1 MPRRVPSAGP
11 TDNPDGHVQPK
22 IRSQKGGTA
31 TSVTV
36 VGIGASA
43 GGLEAFTQLLKHL
56 PLDTGM
62 GFVLVQHLDPD
73 HESALTQILSRAT
86 ALPVREIV
94 SNQTVEANYVYIIP
108 RDKNLSI
115 VQGVL
120 RLEPRERKRT
130 PHRPID
136 IFFESL
142 AQDQRE
148 RAIGVVLSG
157 TANDGTL
164 GLEAIKA
171 EGGITFA
178 QDDTAKY
185 DSMPRSAI
193 AANCVDLVLSPANI
207 AKELAR
213 IAKHP
218 YSAGQPVTF
227 SALPMGEA
235 THHEE
240 AIAHQDDDQTPTSG
254 GRGTPSEDAG
264 NARDRAQHRA
274 TDAGNGYKKIMLLL
288 RNHSGVDFSLYK
300 SSTIQRRITRRVI
313 ITKQDSLEGYARFL
327 RGNAQELDSL
337 FSDVLISVT
346 SFFRNPEMFEAL
358 QRDVLPSIL
367 AQRGNDPVR
376 CWVLGCSTGQ
386 EAYSLAIS
394 FVEVMGKML
403 HARKLQVF
411 ATDINEKLL
420 EKARHGLYAKTL
432 LQDISPERLRRFFQ
446 EEEGG
451 YRISKSLRE
460 MVVFA
465 RQNLIADPPFSRMDL
480 ISCRNLLIYLEP
492 SLQQKAFPTFHYALK
507 PHGFLI
513 LGASESIGGFT
524 DLFEPVDRKHKIFAK
539 KPAPALAFHMPVK
552 KAQKEQIPPRWLPP
566 LPKSELGPEAGVEPP
581 EGFRG
586 ELNAQRE
593 ADRIAARQFAPPGV
607 LINDNLQVLQFRGPT
622 GAYLEPAA
630 GKASFDVLKMA
641 REGLMLPLRAA
652 INKAKQVNKIVRA
665 QHVRVKRDGKTQIIH
680 VKVIPLKNL
689 RERCF
694 LVTFEDVVGSER
706 VAAPALPRRQP
717 AAPALSPRLE
727 SRRIAELEF
736 DLSEA
741 REYLQSVQEQNQATN
756 EELQATNEE
765 VQSANEELQS
775 INEELETSKEELE
788 SANEELTTVNEEMS
802 NRNIELNRLNNDLVN
817 LQTSAKLAI
826 VLLGRDLTIRRFSPQ
841 AERQF
846 DLLAADVGRPISGIR
861 HGLVLA
867 GSAESP
873 LDLEALSAEVIGEL
887 REQERE
893 VRDKGSRWYSL
904 RVRPYMTLDNKVDG
918 AVLVLVDIDAIKRSE
933 QAAAA
938 ARNYAENTVEAVR
951 EPLLVLDDQ
960 LRVESANQAFYRTF
974 RVTPAE
980 TVGMRLYDL
989 GNCRWDI
996 PRLREL
1002 LEEMQSKNT
1011 SIEKFQ
1017 VERDFE
1023 QMGRRTMLLHA
1034 RRINDPQQKT
1044 NRILLAIEDIT
1055 ERKQAEA
1062 LQARLAAIVE
1072 YSEDAI
1078 IGKDINGTI
1087 TSWNQG
1093 AQRLFG
1099 YTDQEAVGQQIL
1111 ILIPPDREDE
1121 ERHIMERVRR
1131 GESTD
1136 QFETVRRRKDGSMVN
1151 VSMTVSPIKDTQGV
1165 VIGASKIARD
1175 ITERKEIQARLLQS
1189 GVELEGAV
1197 KAKTAELVDSHERLR
1212 ALTTDLNLTEQR
1224 ERKRLAAELHDH
1236 LAQLLVLGKLKLG
1249 QSRRSN
1255 ESQEKRDELIAE
1267 TDEVLSDALTYT
1279 RTLVA
1284 DLSPP
1289 VMYEFGLAVAFKWL
1303 AEGMQ
1308 RHGLTVMV
1316 HSETEIPKLPD
1327 DQTVLLFQSV
1337 RELLMNAAKHAQS
1350 GTATVRLECR
1360 SGELRIEVQDRGVG
1374 FQRETVAAADTP
1386 MSQKFGLFSVRER
1399 IQALGGRFELDSVP
1413 GQGTK
1418 AVLTVKLTKTQVAGM
1433 GKETGEN
1440 EEVAASTPIAA
1451 SYLPNASGPII
1462 RVLLVDD
1469 HTMMREGLR
1478 SVLDAHPDVTVVGE
1492 AVDGEEAVAAAEALQ
1507 PSLIVMDINMPRM
1520 NGIEATAQIT
1530 SRYPHIIV
1538 IGLSVNAGEANEKAM
1553 KEAGAA
1559 MLLTKEAAVDEL
1571 YEAIH
1576 TAVRG
1581 AR

>member
-1 MPRRVPSAGP
+1 MSRRVPSAGP
-11 TDNPDGHVQPK
+11 TDNPDSHAQPK
-22 IRSQKGGTA
+22 IRSQKGETA

-86 ALPVREIV
+86 ALPVHEIV
-94 SNQTVEANYVYIIP
+94 SNQTVEANHVYIIP
-108 RDKNLSI
+108 RDTNLSI
-115 VQGVL
+115 VHGVL
-120 RLEPRERKRT
+120 GLERRERKRT

-136 IFFESL
+136 MFFESL
-142 AQDQRE
+142 AQDQCE

-178 QDDTAKY
+178 QDNTAKY

-240 AIAHQDDDQTPTSG
+240 AIAHQDDDQTPPSV
-254 GRGTPSEDAG
+254 GRGAKDET
-264 NARDRAQHRA
+264 
-274 TDAGNGYKKIMLLL
+274 NGYKKILLLL
-288 RNHSGVDFSLYK
+288 RNHSSVDFSLYK
-300 SSTIQRRITRRVI
+300 SSTIHRRITRRI
-313 ITKQDSLEGYARFL
+313 IISKQETLEAYARFL
-327 RGNAQELDSL
+327 RGNAQELDAL

-346 SFFRNPEMFEAL
+346 SFFRNPEMFEVL
-358 QRDVLPSIL
+358 QHDVLPKLLS
-367 AQRGNDPVR
+367 QRDNSPVR

-394 FVEVMGKML
+394 FVEVMGTML
-403 HARKLQVF
+403 HAPNLQVF
-411 ATDINEKLL
+411 ATDINERLL
-420 EKARHGLYAKTL
+420 EKARYGLYAKAL
-432 LQDISPERLRRFFQ
+432 VQDLSPERLRRFFQ

-465 RQNLIADPPFSRMDL
+465 RHNLIADPPFSRMDL
-480 ISCRNLLIYLEP
+480 ISCRNLLIYLELN
-492 SLQQKAFPTFHYALK
+492 LQQKAFLTWHYALK
-507 PHGFLI
+507 PHGFLV
-513 LGASESIGGFT
+513 LGASESVGGFT
-524 DLFEPVDRKHKIFAK
+524 DLFEPVDRKQKIFSK
-539 KPAPALAFHMPVK
+539 KPALALPFHMSVK
-552 KAQKEQIPPRWLPP
+552 DSKSERIPLRGTAP
-566 LPKSELGPEAGVEPP
+566 LPKSQLGPAEEVVPP
-581 EGFRG
+581 PDYFRG
-586 ELNAQRE
+586 ELNALRE
-593 ADRIAARQFAPPGV
+593 ADRIAASQFAPPGV
-607 LINDNLQVLQFRGPT
+607 LINDDLQVLQFRGQT
-622 GAYLEPAA
+622 GACLEPPA

-652 INKAKQVNKIVRA
+652 INKAKQGNTTVRTE
-665 QHVRVKRDGKTQIIH
+665 HVRVKRDGETQMINI
-680 VKVIPLKNL
+680 KVIPLKNL

-694 LVTFEDVVGSER
+694 LVLFESGDGSGR
-706 VAAPALPRRQP
+706 VAALEPPRRKP
-717 AAPALSPRLE
+717 AAPALSPRQE

-741 REYLQSVQEQNQATN
+741 HEYLQSVQEQSQATN

-846 DLLAADVGRPISGIR
+846 DLLATDVGRPIRGIR
-861 HGLVLA
+861 HNLVSA
-867 GSAESP
+867 GSEESP
-873 LDLEALSAEVIGEL
+873 LDLERLSAEVIGEL

-918 AVLVLVDIDAIKRSE
+918 AVLVLVDIDVIKRSE

-974 RVTPAE
+974 RAMPAE
-980 TVGMRLYDL
+980 TVGRRLYDL
-989 GNCRWDI
+989 GNRWWDI
-996 PRLREL
+996 PSLREL

-1017 VERDFE
+1017 VKRDFE
-1023 QMGRRTMLLHA
+1023 QMGRRTMLLNA
-1034 RRINDPQQKT
+1034 RCINDPQQKT

-1055 ERKQAEA
+1055 EREQAEA
-1062 LQARLAAIVE
+1062 SQARLAAIVE

-1099 YTDQEAVGQQIL
+1099 YTDQEAVGQQIM

-1121 ERHIMERVRR
+1121 ELRIMERVRR

-1136 QFETVRRRKDGSMVN
+1136 QFETVRRRKDGRLVN

-1175 ITERKEIQARLLQS
+1175 ITERKEVQARLLRS

-1197 KAKTAELVDSHERLR
+1197 QAKTAELVDSHERLR

-1249 QSRRSN
+1249 QCRRSN

-1289 VMYEFGLAVAFKWL
+1289 VLYEFGLAAAFKWL
-1303 AEGMQ
+1303 AEKMQ

-1337 RELLMNAAKHAQS
+1337 RELLMNVAKHAKS
-1350 GTATVRLECR
+1350 DTATVRLECR

-1374 FQRETVAAADTP
+1374 FQREVVAAAGTA

-1440 EEVAASTPIAA
+1440 KEVAGSTPIAA
-1451 SYLPNASGPII
+1451 GYLPNASGPII

-1478 SVLDAHPDVTVVGE
+1478 SVLEAHPDVTVVGE
-1492 AVDGEEAVAAAEALQ
+1492 AVDGESAMTAVEALQ
-1507 PSLIVMDINMPRM
+1507 PSLIVMDINMPKM

-1538 IGLSVNAGEANEKAM
+1538 IGLSVNADEANEKAM

-1559 MLLTKEAAVDEL
+1559 ILLTKEAAVDEL

-1576 TAVRG
+1576 KAVKG